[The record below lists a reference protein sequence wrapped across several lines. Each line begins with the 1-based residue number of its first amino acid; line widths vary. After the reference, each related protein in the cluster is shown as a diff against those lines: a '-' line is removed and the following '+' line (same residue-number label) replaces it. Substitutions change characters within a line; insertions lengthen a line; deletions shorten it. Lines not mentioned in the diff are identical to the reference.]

1 MTHNAGPIPQDLSQ
15 LLEDAV
21 VDVMRF
27 KDVSGMLLCE
37 LEKLFG
43 VDEVAAGL
51 LEARKYKLPTN
62 NIIPPPTPPTAAA
75 AAASPPLPGDVERLV
90 RRHGAVLV
98 LLSAHVAQLFK
109 TGFYDGA
116 SSLQAMVAKRP
127 TITPPP
133 PYSAVKPNVLDFDKA
148 KSGVTVTR
156 MCAKTRDK
164 NLLNGVVNTNA
175 YSLVIQLRMKRA
187 ASLSSQHSSSLLP
200 TKTIAMFIEKLKPS
214 FPSLPDSFP
223 SAALVTAV
231 AATPENSSR
240 FDVVQPHTLDGATKL
255 MAELGLEDLLPTRNK
270 TPYDKIFPGQLQH
283 PILTQTCLLDNVTL
297 KQLQGFVAAASGK
310 EQPYLEAIS
319 KDLFDYIYMQTHC
332 STNVGINTIVNTDS
346 SSSGIVSSS
355 SSARYKE
362 IFSDFVSYSV
372 LRGGTIIEQSCI
384 DAETQRRNAL
394 ALVDCVMRKCFTM
407 NASWITEFIIGMIM
421 KESGDGGY
429 MVLDSVEV
437 GQVRFLSLRSFAF
450 WFFSRFSSPL
460 RFFAA

>member
-1 MTHNAGPIPQDLSQ
+1 MTTALPTPPPLLSPPVPVVNVAHNAGPLPQDFSQ

-51 LEARKYKLPTN
+51 LEARKYKLPIN
-62 NIIPPPTPPTAAA
+62 NIIFPPTPPTAAA

-133 PYSAVKPNVLDFDKA
+133 PYSAVNPKVLDFDKA

-270 TPYDKIFPGQLQH
+270 TPGRR
-283 PILTQTCLLDNVTL
+283 
-297 KQLQGFVAAASGK
+297 
-310 EQPYLEAIS
+310 
-319 KDLFDYIYMQTHC
+319 
-332 STNVGINTIVNTDS
+332 
-346 SSSGIVSSS
+346 
-355 SSARYKE
+355 AR
-362 IFSDFVSYSV
+362 
-372 LRGGTIIEQSCI
+372 R
-384 DAETQRRNAL
+384 A
-394 ALVDCVMRKCFTM
+394 
-407 NASWITEFIIGMIM
+407 
-421 KESGDGGY
+421 
-429 MVLDSVEV
+429 
-437 GQVRFLSLRSFAF
+437 
-450 WFFSRFSSPL
+450 
-460 RFFAA
+460 

>member
-1 MTHNAGPIPQDLSQ
+1 
-15 LLEDAV
+15 
-21 VDVMRF
+21 
-27 KDVSGMLLCE
+27 
-37 LEKLFG
+37 
-43 VDEVAAGL
+43 
-51 LEARKYKLPTN
+51 
-62 NIIPPPTPPTAAA
+62 
-75 AAASPPLPGDVERLV
+75 
-90 RRHGAVLV
+90 
-98 LLSAHVAQLFK
+98 
-109 TGFYDGA
+109 
-116 SSLQAMVAKRP
+116 
-127 TITPPP
+127 
-133 PYSAVKPNVLDFDKA
+133 
-148 KSGVTVTR
+148 
-156 MCAKTRDK
+156 
-164 NLLNGVVNTNA
+164 
-175 YSLVIQLRMKRA
+175 
-187 ASLSSQHSSSLLP
+187 
-200 TKTIAMFIEKLKPS
+200 MFIEKLKPS

-319 KDLFDYIYMQTHC
+319 KDLFDYIYMQTNC

-372 LRGGTIIEQSCI
+372 VRGGTIIEQSCI
-384 DAETQRRNAL
+384 DAETQRRNTL

-437 GQVRFLSLRSFAF
+437 GQVSF
-450 WFFSRFSSPL
+450 
-460 RFFAA
+460 